1 VVLELKKG
9 ASFHHILNQ
18 LYEQTALENSFAINM
33 VALRDGAPVQL
44 TLRDYIASFV
54 DFRKE
59 TVLRRTRYLL
69 DKASKRREVVEGIL
83 KALDNIDLV
92 IEIIRNAETTDQAK
106 RRLMSQIG
114 LTEVQAEAV
123 LEIKA

>member
-1 VVLELKKG
+1 
-9 ASFHHILNQ
+9 
-18 LYEQTALENSFAINM
+18 M

-92 IEIIRNAETTDQAK
+92 IEIIRNAETTDQA
-106 RRLMSQIG
+106 RDASCHR
-114 LTEVQAEAV
+114 
-123 LEIKA
+123 

>member
-1 VVLELKKG
+1 
-9 ASFHHILNQ
+9 
-18 LYEQTALENSFAINM
+18 
-33 VALRDGAPVQL
+33 
-44 TLRDYIASFV
+44 
-54 DFRKE
+54 
-59 TVLRRTRYLL
+59 LL
-69 DKASKRREVVEGIL
+69 DKASKRRRSCRGIL

-123 LEIKA
+123 LEIKLRSLVHMEKEKLNKSWNLF

>member
-9 ASFHHILNQ
+9 RQFPPHSEQ

-92 IEIIRNAETTDQAK
+92 LKLSGMRKLQIRQRDASCH
-106 RRLMSQIG
+106 R
-114 LTEVQAEAV
+114 
-123 LEIKA
+123 